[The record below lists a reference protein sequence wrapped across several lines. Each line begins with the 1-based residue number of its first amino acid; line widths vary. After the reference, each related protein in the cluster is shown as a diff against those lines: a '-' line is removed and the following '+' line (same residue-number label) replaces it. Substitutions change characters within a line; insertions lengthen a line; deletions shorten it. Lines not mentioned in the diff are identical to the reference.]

1 MRRSNLQI
9 RRGDVVRKLA
19 AFLTVFLPATLP
31 AHHSIVGET
40 TGDRFE
46 VEGEIVSLL
55 WGNPHPRFTLKVST
69 ETGEELMHLSAPGL
83 GSLERTGIR
92 EDTIKVGDLVKAWVR
107 APTRSTRYAVGNIL
121 APDGTEI
128 VFGRQSEPRWA
139 QDGNYQRATPGSIP
153 DDANVEASRAQAHG
167 IFRVWSRVSSGPF
180 RGEDLPLT
188 DSARAALAVF
198 DLEADYPIMRCAPPG
213 MPRAMIGNAWPIE
226 FIEHKSEILIRMEE
240 FDIERTVH
248 MDVEFAASNS
258 PPTPLGYSVGR
269 REGRTLIVE
278 TTQISWPYFD
288 DRGIPLSESA
298 AILERF
304 ILNPDETDL
313 DYEIT
318 VTDPAVFTQPVTSST
333 AWTWLPGQVIKPYN
347 CVPDQ

>member
-1 MRRSNLQI
+1 M
-9 RRGDVVRKLA
+9 RKLA

-107 APTRSTRYAVGNIL
+107 APTRGTRYAVGNIL
-121 APDGTEI
+121 APSGTEI
-128 VFGRQSEPRWA
+128 IFGRGGEPRWA
-139 QDGNYQRATPGSIP
+139 QDNNYQRATPGSIP
-153 DDANVEASRAQAHG
+153 NDANVEASRAQAHG

-180 RGEDLPLT
+180 RGDNLPLT
-188 DSARAALAVF
+188 GSARAALAAF

-226 FIEHKSEILIRMEE
+226 FIERKSEILIRMEE

-269 REGRTLIVE
+269 
-278 TTQISWPYFD
+278 W
-288 DRGIPLSESA
+288 
-298 AILERF
+298 
-304 ILNPDETDL
+304 
-313 DYEIT
+313 
-318 VTDPAVFTQPVTSST
+318 
-333 AWTWLPGQVIKPYN
+333 
-347 CVPDQ
+347 